1 MNTMSRRSVVI
12 MMLATLFVV
21 TIFQPALVGAIACA
35 TAVGLR
41 EAHPS
46 GPTDPRKFEAF
57 LDTYLAEQM
66 KAHHI
71 PGVVSHIGEQT
82 SCESP
87 QRGSWGCGG

>member
-46 GPTDPRKFEAF
+46 GPTDPR
-57 LDTYLAEQM
+57 
-66 KAHHI
+66 
-71 PGVVSHIGEQT
+71 
-82 SCESP
+82 
-87 QRGSWGCGG
+87 